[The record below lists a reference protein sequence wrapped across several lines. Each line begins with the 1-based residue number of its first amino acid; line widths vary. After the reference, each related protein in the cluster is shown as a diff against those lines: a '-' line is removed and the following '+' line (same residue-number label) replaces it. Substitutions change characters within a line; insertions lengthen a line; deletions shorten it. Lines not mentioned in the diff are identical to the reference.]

1 MGAKVR
7 AIKRRMRSVASTRKI
22 TKAFELIAASRI
34 IKAQTRATAARPYAD
49 AIGEMVAML
58 ASEAR
63 SSPLLAE
70 RQEIRTVGLVT
81 ITADRGLCG
90 AYNSNVLRE
99 AERARRREKEAN
111 REVQITAVGRKGLS
125 FYRFRRIPMAGE
137 FSGVSDRPTYDDAK
151 RIAAS
156 LIEQFTTGGIDK
168 LFIAYTEFAST
179 FVQRPKVAQ
188 VLPARVDEA
197 PAGGAGHEAAFEYE
211 PEPAA
216 LLEGLL
222 PRYVEMKVY
231 AALLESAASEHAA
244 RRRAMRAASDNADD
258 LMKLLELTANQAR
271 QSEIT
276 AEIADIVGGA
286 EALRQKKEAQQVG
299 A

>member
-34 IKAQTRATAARPYAD
+34 IKAQARATESRPYAE

-70 RQEIRTVGLVT
+70 RPDVRNVGLVV

-99 AERARRREKEAN
+99 AERTRRRETGAGHDV
-111 REVQITAVGRKGLS
+111 RITGVGRKALS

-137 FSGVSDRPTYDDAK
+137 FAGVSDRPTYDDAK
-151 RIAAS
+151 RIAGS
-156 LIEQFTTGGIDK
+156 LIQQFVAGDIDK
-168 LFIAYTEFAST
+168 LFVAYTEYAST

-188 VLPARVDEA
+188 VLPARVDEPA
-197 PAGGAGHEAAFEYE
+197 PPASAGGGGYQATFE
-211 PEPAA
+211 
-216 LLEGLL
+216 
-222 PRYVEMKVY
+222 
-231 AALLESAASEHAA
+231 
-244 RRRAMRAASDNADD
+244 
-258 LMKLLELTANQAR
+258 
-271 QSEIT
+271 
-276 AEIADIVGGA
+276 
-286 EALRQKKEAQQVG
+286 
-299 A
+299 

>member
-7 AIKRRMRSVASTRKI
+7 AIKRRMRTVASTRKI

-34 IKAQTRATAARPYAD
+34 IKAQGRAAASRPYAD
-49 AIGEMVAML
+49 AIGEMVEML

-70 RQEIRTVGLVT
+70 RPDVRTVGLVV

-99 AERARRREKEAN
+99 AERARRRETGAG
-111 REVQITAVGRKGLS
+111 RDVRITGVGRKALS
-125 FYRFRRIPMAGE
+125 FYRFRRMPMAAE

-151 RIAAS
+151 RIAAA
-156 LIEQFTTGGIDK
+156 LIEQFVGGEIDK
-168 LFIAYTEFAST
+168 LFIAYTQYASS
-179 FVQRPKVAQ
+179 FVQRPRVIQ
-188 VLPARVDEA
+188 VLPARVGEAA
-197 PAGGAGHEAAFEYE
+197 PAEGQQAAFEYE

-222 PRYVEMKVY
+222 PRYVQMKLY
-231 AALLESAASEHAA
+231 AAMLESAASEHAA

-258 LMKLLELTANQAR
+258 LMKILNLTANQAR

-276 AEIADIVGGA
+276 SEIADIVGGA
-286 EALRQKKEAQQVG
+286 EALRPKKQEAGV
-299 A
+299 

>member
-7 AIKRRMRSVASTRKI
+7 LIKRRMRTVASTRKI

-34 IKAQTRATAARPYAD
+34 VKAQARATASRPYAE
-49 AIGEMVAML
+49 AIGEMVEML
-58 ASEAR
+58 ASEAK

-70 RQEIRTVGLVT
+70 RPEVRNVGLVV

-99 AERARRREKEAN
+99 AERARRRELDAS
-111 REVQITAVGRKGLS
+111 RSVTVTGVGRKALG

-137 FSGVSDRPTYDDAK
+137 FSGMSDRPTYDDAK
-151 RIAAS
+151 RVAAS
-156 LIEQFTTGGIDK
+156 LIEQFTSGEIDK

-179 FVQRPKVAQ
+179 FVQRPKVLQ
-188 VLPARVDEA
+188 VLPARVDEGA
-197 PAGGAGHEAAFEYE
+197 PAEGGQSASFEYE

-222 PRYVEMKVY
+222 PRYVQMSLY
-231 AALLESAASEHAA
+231 AAMLDSAASEHAA
-244 RRRAMRAASDNADD
+244 RRRAMQAATDNADD
-258 LMKLLELTANQAR
+258 LLKILELTANQAR

-276 AEIADIVGGA
+276 SEIADIVGGA
-286 EALRQKKEAQQVG
+286 EALRDKEKESAGV
-299 A
+299 

>member
-34 IKAQTRATAARPYAD
+34 IKAQTRATEARPYAD
-49 AIGEMVAML
+49 AIGEMVEML

-70 RQEIRTVGLVT
+70 RPDVRNVGLVV

-99 AERARRREKEAN
+99 AERARRRETGAG
-111 REVQITAVGRKGLS
+111 REVRITGVGRKALS
-125 FYRFRRIPMAGE
+125 YYRFRRIPMAAE
-137 FSGVSDRPTYDDAK
+137 FAGVSDRPTYDDAK
-151 RIAAS
+151 RIAAA
-156 LIEQFTTGGIDK
+156 LIQQFVAGEIDK
-168 LFIAYTEFAST
+168 LFIAYTQYASS
-179 FVQRPKVAQ
+179 FVQRPRVVQ
-188 VLPARVDEA
+188 VLPARVGEAA
-197 PAGGAGHEAAFEYE
+197 PAGGGPQAAFEYE

-216 LLEGLL
+216 LLEALL
-222 PRYVEMKVY
+222 PRYVQMKLY
-231 AALLESAASEHAA
+231 AAMLESAASEHAA

-258 LMKLLELTANQAR
+258 LMKVLNLTANQAR

-276 AEIADIVGGA
+276 SEIADIVGGA
-286 EALRQKKEAQQVG
+286 EALRPKKQTAGV
-299 A
+299 

>member
-7 AIKRRMRSVASTRKI
+7 AIKRRMRSVGSTRKI

-34 IKAQTRATAARPYAD
+34 IKAQGRAMESRPYTD
-49 AIGEMVAML
+49 AIGEMVEML

-70 RQEIRTVGLVT
+70 RPNVRTVGLVV

-99 AERARRREKEAN
+99 AERARRRETEAGHDV
-111 REVQITAVGRKGLS
+111 RITGVGRKALS
-125 FYRFRRIPMAGE
+125 FYRFRRIPLAAQ
-137 FSGVSDRPTYDDAK
+137 FAGVSDRPTYDDAK
-151 RIAAS
+151 RIAGA
-156 LIEQFTTGGIDK
+156 IIQEFVAGEIDK
-168 LFIAYTEFAST
+168 LFIAYTQYASS

-188 VLPARVDEA
+188 ILPARVAEA
-197 PAGGAGHEAAFEYE
+197 APGDAGPQAAFEYE

-216 LLEGLL
+216 LLEALL
-222 PRYVEMKVY
+222 PRYVQMKLY
-231 AALLESAASEHAA
+231 AAMLESAASEHAA

-258 LMKLLELTANQAR
+258 LMKILNLTANQAR

-276 AEIADIVGGA
+276 SEIADIVGGA
-286 EALRQKKEAQQVG
+286 EALRPKEKHEEVG
-299 A
+299 V